1 MRPTEND
8 ENISLALRALAHP
21 RRMMIFRLLSNSKGS
36 ELCFRQIQGT
46 TNIRTTTLIHHLREM
61 ERGWLL
67 SRQRKG
73 NETFYR
79 LTTDSLMHSTDLI
92 HEILNARFRSSL
104 AA

>member
-1 MRPTEND
+1 MSKHEND
-8 ENISLALRALAHP
+8 ENISRALKILCHP
-21 RRMMIFRLLSNSKGS
+21 RRIVIMRLLSDTKGS
-36 ELCFRQIQGT
+36 ELCFRQLQLATGLK
-46 TNIRTTTLIHHLREM
+46 NNTLLHHLREM

-73 NETFYR
+73 NETFYC